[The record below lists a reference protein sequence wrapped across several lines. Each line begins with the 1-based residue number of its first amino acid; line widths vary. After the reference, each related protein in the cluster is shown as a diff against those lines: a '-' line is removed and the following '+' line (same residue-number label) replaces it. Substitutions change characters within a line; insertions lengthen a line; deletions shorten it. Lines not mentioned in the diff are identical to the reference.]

1 MLPDGSCPN
10 FKYGSRI
17 LDGGREVMDKSKV
30 IVITGASD
38 GIGAAAARSLAKAGH
53 QVVVVG
59 RAPEKTDRIAAEL
72 RADSHVADFAD
83 LGAVRELAATLQ
95 AKYPRIDVLVNNA
108 GGVPSA
114 KSRQVT
120 VDGHEMAFQVNYL
133 APFLLTTLLLD
144 RLTESKATVISTS
157 SSGNRLGRIDLAN
170 LDSEKRYRGVN
181 AYNNTKLA
189 LILFTRE
196 LDRRYRSQGLSSAAF
211 NPGNIASS
219 FAQQPGDANGWIAQ
233 PRIFRRLLLSSPE
246 KGADTLVFLAQGTA
260 GADFPS
266 GEYFVKRKVAR
277 VNKQA
282 YDAGLAAQ
290 LWDRSVAMTQS

>member
-1 MLPDGSCPN
+1 MGT
-10 FKYGSRI
+10 
-17 LDGGREVMDKSKV
+17 SKV

-38 GIGAAAARSLAKAGH
+38 GIGAAAARSLAQAGH

-59 RAPEKTDRIAAEL
+59 RSPEKTNRIAAEL
-72 RADSHVADFAD
+72 RADSHVADFTD

-95 AKYPRIDVLVNNA
+95 AKYPRIDVLANNA

-114 KSRQVT
+114 RSRQVT

-133 APFLLTTLLLD
+133 APFLLTNLLLD

-157 SSGNRLGRIDLAN
+157 SSGNRLGRIDLTN

-181 AYNNTKLA
+181 AYNNAKLA
-189 LILFTRE
+189 EILFARE
-196 LDRRYRSQGLSSAAF
+196 LDRRYRSQGLASVAF
-211 NPGNIASS
+211 NPGNIASG
-219 FAQQPGDANGWIAQ
+219 FAQVPGDANHWVTQ
-233 PRIFRRLLLSSPE
+233 TPRIVRRLLLSSPE
-246 KGADTLVFLAQGTA
+246 KGADTLVFLAEGTA

-277 VNKQA
+277 AKRQA
-282 YDAGLAAQ
+282 YDTGLAAQ
-290 LWDRSVAMTQS
+290 LWDRSVSMTQS

>member
-1 MLPDGSCPN
+1 MGT
-10 FKYGSRI
+10 
-17 LDGGREVMDKSKV
+17 SKV

-38 GIGAAAARSLAKAGH
+38 GIGAAAARSLAQAGH

-59 RAPEKTDRIAAEL
+59 RSPEKTNRIAAEL
-72 RADSHVADFAD
+72 RADSHVADFTD
-83 LGAVRELAATLQ
+83 LGAVRELAATVR
-95 AKYPRIDVLVNNA
+95 AKYPRIDVLANNA

-114 KSRQVT
+114 RSRQVT

-133 APFLLTTLLLD
+133 APFLLTNLLLD

-157 SSGNRLGRIDLAN
+157 SSGNRLGRVDLAN

-181 AYNNTKLA
+181 AYNNAKLA
-189 LILFTRE
+189 EILFARE
-196 LDRRYRSQGLSSAAF
+196 LDRRYRSQGLASVAF

-219 FAQQPGDANGWIAQ
+219 FARQPGDANHWVTQ
-233 PRIFRRLLLSSPE
+233 TPRIVRRLLLSSPE
-246 KGADTLVFLAQGTA
+246 KGADTLVFLAEGTP

-277 VNKQA
+277 AKKEA
-282 YDAGLAAQ
+282 YDTSLAAQ
-290 LWDRSVAMTQS
+290 LWDRSVSMTQS

>member
-1 MLPDGSCPN
+1 
-10 FKYGSRI
+10 
-17 LDGGREVMDKSKV
+17 MDTSKV

-59 RAPEKTDRIAAEL
+59 RSPEKTNRIAAEL

-83 LGAVRELAATLQ
+83 LGAVRALAATLQ
-95 AKYPRIDVLVNNA
+95 AKYPRIDVLANNA

-133 APFLLTTLLLD
+133 APFLLTNLLLD
-144 RLTESKATVISTS
+144 RLTGSKATVISTS

-181 AYNNTKLA
+181 AYNTTKLA

-196 LDRRYRSQGLSSAAF
+196 LDRRYRSQGLASAAF

-233 PRIFRRLLLSSPE
+233 PRIFRRLLSTPD
-246 KGADTLVFLAQGTA
+246 KGADTLVFLAQGTP
-260 GADFPS
+260 GTDFPS

-277 VNKQA
+277 ANKQA
-282 YDAGLAAQ
+282 YDTGLAAQ

>member
-1 MLPDGSCPN
+1 
-10 FKYGSRI
+10 
-17 LDGGREVMDKSKV
+17 MDKSKV

-59 RAPEKTDRIAAEL
+59 RAPEKTDRIAEEL